1 MNNYCRF
8 QNTIVG
14 KKQLYI
20 GIAKEFCQM
29 KKYIVN
35 LEDSEKEELEQ
46 LIRSRS
52 SKSAYVKRAYLLL
65 GCAKNVEN
73 KTDQELHE
81 LYHVSVRT
89 IEQLRER
96 FCNLGFHQAV
106 YGKTVNRSK
115 PLKFDGQVVAHLIA
129 LACSHPP
136 EGQQQWSLH
145 LLADQMVAL
154 GHVSNMSH
162 ESVRQ
167 LLKKHQ
173 SSPGKRRCG

>member
-1 MNNYCRF
+1 
-8 QNTIVG
+8 
-14 KKQLYI
+14 
-20 GIAKEFCQM
+20 M

-35 LEDSEKEELEQ
+35 LTDSEKEELEE

-52 SKSAYVKRAYLLL
+52 IKSAYVKRAYLLL

-73 KTDQELHE
+73 KTDKELHE

-89 IEQLRER
+89 MEQLRDR
-96 FCNLGFHQAV
+96 FCRLGFHQTV

-115 PLKFDGQVVAHLIA
+115 PVKFDGEVVAHLLA
-129 LACSHPP
+129 LACSPAP
-136 EGQQQWSLH
+136 EGYQQWSLH

-154 GHVSNMSH
+154 GHVSHMSH

-167 LLKKHQ
+167 LLKKAR
-173 SSPGKRRCG
+173 SNPGKKRCG